1 LKFVIPKHDQ
11 QLVLTKPWKFNLN
24 FESKSSTLW
33 AKLLDRP
40 RLTYKDF
47 HGSYD
52 GIGRYAFHPPQNV
65 PEPRDMVLPKGTVIQ
80 VETYHMLRGHTQR
93 MVFKIRSCPNKKLEK
108 TKFCV
113 SAEDCGKMYY
123 KFPEPVAIPA

>member
-33 AKLLDRP
+33 AKLLDR
-40 RLTYKDF
+40 
-47 HGSYD
+47 
-52 GIGRYAFHPPQNV
+52 IGRYAFHPPQNV